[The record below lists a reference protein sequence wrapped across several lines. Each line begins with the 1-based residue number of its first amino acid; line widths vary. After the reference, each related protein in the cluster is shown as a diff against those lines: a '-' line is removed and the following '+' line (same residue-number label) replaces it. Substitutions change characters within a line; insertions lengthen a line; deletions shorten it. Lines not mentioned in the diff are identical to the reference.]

1 MDLKRFMSGED
12 FAFNHDLFEKVIYIN
27 LASRPDRNDDI
38 LNELKN
44 IEIPHHKI
52 IRFDA
57 IEKKPGFLGCTL
69 SHAAVMKMIIE
80 NNWGPVLVV
89 EDDNGFY
96 HDDEH
101 IRQANLF
108 LSALQTRE
116 WDVALLG
123 GNYYKAFEHEPENCL
138 LSLKYAFCA
147 NAYIV
152 NCGYAEKMMHVF
164 EKSVRLITANGEPD
178 ESKSIDVIWNE
189 LMEKDNWFGLYPC
202 IAYQARGF
210 SDIRGGS
217 MNYEFLFNKPLSDLT
232 FFTRDGRMKP
242 KVTEQE
248 TEKETSAGADV

>member
-12 FAFNHDLFEKVIYIN
+12 FAFNHDFFEKVIYIN

-38 LNELKN
+38 LDELKN

-57 IEKKPGFLGCTL
+57 IEKNPGFLGCTL

-123 GNYYKAFEHEPENCL
+123 GNYYKAFEYEPEVCL
-138 LSLKYAFCA
+138 LEMKHSYCT

-152 NCGYAEKMMHVF
+152 NRGYAETLYQTF
-164 EKSVRLITANGEPD
+164 NDSADRITAGDKPD
-178 ESKSIDVIWNE
+178 ESQSLDVIWNE

-202 IAYQARGF
+202 IAYQTKGF
-210 SDIRGGS
+210 SDIRGGPID
-217 MNYEFLFNKPLSDLT
+217 YESLFNKPLSDLT

-242 KVTEQE
+242 RVTEQE
-248 TEKETSAGADV
+248 TQKETSAGADV

>member
-12 FAFNHDLFEKVIYIN
+12 FAFNHDFFEKVIYIN

-38 LNELKN
+38 LDELKN

-57 IEKKPGFLGCTL
+57 IEKNPGFLGCTL

-123 GNYYKAFEHEPENCL
+123 GNYYKSFEYEPEVCL
-138 LSLKYAFCA
+138 LEMKHSYCT

-152 NCGYAEKMMHVF
+152 NRGYAETLYQTF
-164 EKSVRLITANGEPD
+164 NDSADRITAGDKPD
-178 ESKSIDVIWNE
+178 ESQSLDVIWNE

-202 IAYQARGF
+202 IAYQTKGF
-210 SDIRGGS
+210 SDIRGGPID
-217 MNYEFLFNKPLSDLT
+217 YESLFNKPLSDLT

-242 KVTEQE
+242 RVTEQE
-248 TEKETSAGADV
+248 TQKETSAGADV

>member
-12 FAFNHDLFEKVIYIN
+12 FAFNHDFFEKVIYIN

-38 LNELKN
+38 LDELKN

-57 IEKKPGFLGCTL
+57 IEKNPGFLGCSL

-123 GNYYKAFEHEPENCL
+123 GNYFQAFEYEPEVCL
-138 LSLKYAFCA
+138 LEMKHSYCT

-152 NCGYAEKMMHVF
+152 NRGYAETLYQTFHDSAERIMASDK
-164 EKSVRLITANGEPD
+164 PD
-178 ESKSIDVIWNE
+178 ESQSLDVIWNE
-189 LMEKDNWFGLYPC
+189 LMEKDNWFGLHPC

-217 MNYEFLFNKPLSDLT
+217 MNYEILFNKALSDLT

-242 KVTEQE
+242 KGTEQE

>member
-12 FAFNHDLFEKVIYIN
+12 FAFNHDFFEKVIYIN

-38 LNELKN
+38 LDELKN

-57 IEKKPGFLGCTL
+57 IEKNPGFLGCTL

-108 LSALQTRE
+108 LSVLQTRE

-123 GNYYKAFEHEPENCL
+123 GNYFQAFEHEPENCL

-152 NCGYAEKMMHVF
+152 NRGYAEKMMHVF

-202 IAYQARGF
+202 IAYQTKGF
-210 SDIRGGS
+210 SDIRGGP
-217 MNYEFLFNKPLSDLT
+217 MDYEFLFNKPLSDLT